1 MRSFAYRIFAS
12 TVLVFCLVH
21 AQAQDKRPK
30 IGLTLSGGGA
40 KGLAHIGVLKA
51 LDSAGVQVDYVTG
64 TSMGS
69 IIGALYAVGYT
80 GDDIARMSM
89 ELDWNTLLSNQLPLN
104 GLIME
109 EKSEY
114 GRYAIELPYQKG
126 KFKLNTG
133 FLAGQ
138 ELWIKFSELFFR
150 VYNIKDFDQ
159 FTIPFKCI
167 ATNAVN
173 GNAVVLDSGEV
184 VRAVRASM
192 AIPTVFSAVE
202 GDDMMLVDGGVVRN
216 FPVSDVKA
224 MGAGYIIGSNVSSGL
239 YKSEKLD
246 NPINILLNTVFFLEA
261 ADAKKEIPQC
271 NIYIPMPVDEF
282 STGSFSSGKEIL
294 DTGIAFGR
302 TLYPRFKHVKDS
314 LDAIYGVQQPR
325 PRPGPFP
332 DSVLISSAEV
342 RGLVHTDQEFFLGMT
357 GFHTGRYYTPFKLS
371 AYIRRGIG
379 VRYYNTITYTLEPRP
394 DGSAHIIWH
403 VTEAP
408 LSAAKLAVHYNKYTG
423 ISIIA
428 NFTMRNLFMK
438 NTRTFV
444 TVNLGENFKIRGEH
458 LNFMGAKK
466 KIAFILG
473 AYYEAMNMDSYE
485 KFELQGKGKQYYFN
499 ANAQLQYSTNR
510 NLTVG
515 IGTRYERL
523 KFVPSY
529 KLTLDVGGRNNF
541 MNSYVYLKHNTL
553 NRNYYPQH
561 GMKLDLSGELIWAQ
575 KGNLVFYN
583 NGKPILNTDS
593 LGLVYKGYP
602 RVQFSLEKYFRAGK
616 KGTFN
621 MLVQSGMNFNYNLY
635 FLNDFY
641 VGGLTPLI
649 RNQVLFAGYSEA
661 TVTSGSVA
669 SLQLGY
675 RYELFSNFYLQWR
688 SNAMVYDF
696 IKKENSGQKSS
707 FLSGHALTAAY
718 MTAIGPVEF
727 SLMHGDQS
735 GGFRTY
741 VNIGFNF

>member
-1 MRSFAYRIFAS
+1 MRSIILRILFA
-12 TVLVFCLVH
+12 TVMFLSHVRSE
-21 AQAQDKRPK
+21 AQDHRPR

-40 KGLAHIGVLKA
+40 KGLAHIGILKA

-69 IIGALYAVGYT
+69 IIGALYAVGYS
-80 GDDIARMSM
+80 GNDIARMSLA
-89 ELDWNTLLSNQLPLN
+89 LDWNTLLSNQLPLN

-114 GRYAIELPYQKG
+114 GKYAIELPFQNG
-126 KFKLNTG
+126 KFKLSTG
-133 FLAGQ
+133 LLAGQ

-150 VYNIKDFDQ
+150 VYDIKDFDH
-159 FTIPFKCI
+159 FVIPFKCI

-202 GDDMMLVDGGVVRN
+202 DEEMKLVDGGVVRN

-224 MGAGYIIGSNVSSGL
+224 MGAEYVIGSNVSAGL
-239 YKSEKLD
+239 YKGDKLD
-246 NPINILLNTVFFLEA
+246 NPINILLNTVLFLEA
-261 ADAKKEIPQC
+261 ADARREIPMC
-271 NIYIPMPVDEF
+271 DIYIPMPVDNF
-282 STGSFSSGKEIL
+282 STSSFSKGREIL
-294 DTGIAFGR
+294 DTGIAVGNL
-302 TLYPRFKHVKDS
+302 LYPRFKHLRDS
-314 LDAIYGVQQPR
+314 LDAIYGVQPAR

-332 DSVLISSAEV
+332 DSVLISTAEV
-342 RGLVHTDQEFFLGMT
+342 RGLMHTDMAFFLGMT
-357 GFHTGRYYTPFKLS
+357 GFHTGHYYTPMKLS
-371 AYIRRGIG
+371 NYIRRGIG
-379 VRYYNTITYTLEPRP
+379 VRYYNTITYTLQPKP
-394 DGSAHIIWH
+394 DGSAHIIWQ
-403 VTEAP
+403 VSEAP
-408 LSAAKLAVHYNKYTG
+408 LSAAKLAIHYNKYTG
-423 ISIIA
+423 IGIIA

-444 TVNLGENFKIRGEH
+444 TMNLGENFKIMGEH
-458 LNFMGAKK
+458 LTFLGAKK
-466 KIAFILG
+466 RIAFIIG
-473 AYYEAMNMDSYE
+473 SHYESMNMDSYQD
-485 KFELQGKGKQYYFN
+485 FELVGKSKQYYFK
-499 ANAQLQYSTNR
+499 ASAQLQYSTNR
-510 NLTVG
+510 NLTLG
-515 IGTRYERL
+515 IGTKYERL

-529 KLTLDVGGRNNF
+529 QLTLDVAGRNNF

-553 NRNYYPQH
+553 DRNYYPQH
-561 GMKLDLSGELIWAQ
+561 GMKLDLSGELVWAQ
-575 KGNLVFYN
+575 KGNLVFYS

-593 LGLVYKGYP
+593 LGVVYKGYP
-602 RVQFSLEKYFRAGK
+602 RVQLSLEQYIKVGK
-616 KGTFN
+616 KGTIN
-621 MLVQSGMNFNYNLY
+621 LLVQSGMNFNYSLY

-649 RNQVLFAGYSEA
+649 RNQVLFAGYGEA

-675 RYELFSNFYLQWR
+675 RFELFNSFYLQWR

-696 IKKENSGQKSS
+696 IKRNNSGQTSS
-707 FLSGHALTAAY
+707 FLSGHAITAAY

-727 SLMHGDQS
+727 SVMHGDQS
-735 GGFRTY
+735 GDFRTY